1 MSIGVEGAK
10 ELAKELKKLINMNSL
25 TINLE
30 QKQRSFANA
39 LIINSEKNKTKKF
52 LIKSFAENIFFN
64 NKNLVKIKQE
74 LKALKDQD
82 KD

>member
-30 QKQRSFANA
+30 
-39 LIINSEKNKTKKF
+39 
-52 LIKSFAENIFFN
+52 
-64 NKNLVKIKQE
+64 
-74 LKALKDQD
+74 
-82 KD
+82 